1 MQYHTICF
9 LDIILAHRY
18 IMKLLA
24 ALPSRQPQPNPS
36 DAPQECPAAFW
47 SGRSRTPSI
56 FTGTIASELG
66 LLWIHD
72 RQAQDRPDRV
82 ERLRGKL
89 RWIAIDQQ
97 ARSIRYYARPAPA
110 YVPAAPEW
118 NAGADVCWRWCH
130 ADGSSAKNNNQ
141 TEVKKDGTGRPITL
155 ESHLQKLKAIEDKI
169 RSDLTDSKLKHDQ
182 YTVLTKRLQD
192 VEEKIRIDLSKR
204 KN

>member
-1 MQYHTICF
+1 
-9 LDIILAHRY
+9 
-18 IMKLLA
+18 MKLLA

-72 RQAQDRPDRV
+72 RQAQDRPNRV

-130 ADGSSAKNNNQ
+130 ADGSSVIAAHVCIIQPFICHCRSSRCSSAQDIRRASAPAATRSSRTWRRFPWCCSWWYCPRRKGEHAWQ
-141 TEVKKDGTGRPITL
+141 EPRSRGPDDDGTAP
-155 ESHLQKLKAIEDKI
+155 
-169 RSDLTDSKLKHDQ
+169 
-182 YTVLTKRLQD
+182 RL
-192 VEEKIRIDLSKR
+192 
-204 KN
+204 